1 MLDVA
6 VTVLLVSGSLRAR
19 STNTAVL
26 QTAHTLAP
34 AGTATVLY
42 DGTASLPPFNPDDD
56 VDPLAL
62 PVTALRGAVH
72 AADAVLFSTPE
83 YAGTLPGAFKNL
95 LDWLIGDD
103 DTRSIYEKPVA
114 WINPSVHGATGAVAT
129 LRAVLGY
136 AHATIVEAACAAI
149 PVTSADVGEDGLVH
163 GPDAQTRILAALQT
177 LAGDA
182 HLRSE

>member
-1 MLDVA
+1 MLAMSVR
-6 VTVLLVSGSLRAR
+6 VLLVSGSLRSG

-26 QTAHTLAP
+26 RTAHAHAP
-34 AGTATVLY
+34 IGIATDFY
-42 DGTASLPPFNPDDD
+42 DGLASLPQFNPDDD
-56 VDPLAL
+56 HDPL
-62 PVTALRGAVH
+62 PPSVVRLRGALH
-72 AADAVLFSTPE
+72 HADAVLFSTPE
-83 YAGTLPGAFKNL
+83 YAGTLPGSFKNL